1 MSHAERVNKSG
12 LYRTKS
18 HALKLKAAGY
28 VETPV
33 NTICNASQPK
43 IPEFHVEDGNS
54 RFLSTGKHPQETWY
68 RNP

>member
-33 NTICNASQPK
+33 NTIYAM
-43 IPEFHVEDGNS
+43 
-54 RFLSTGKHPQETWY
+54 R
-68 RNP
+68 RNPKYQNFTLKTEIAGF